1 MNNHEF
7 YTTGEFA
14 KKAGVTVRTIR
25 YYDSKGILK
34 PSYLNDLGYRYYSD
48 EDFIKLKKILALKYI
63 GLSLDEIISTE
74 KCDYKKED
82 LINSLKLQK
91 SIVKNKMNNMK
102 VVLNA
107 LETAEFSMHEN
118 SNMKWEEVIDVIKS
132 LESEKEILQR
142 SRDVSNLNE
151 GVKLMDRF
159 STNKQGWYP
168 WVFDNI
174 DIKDNDKILEVGC
187 GNGILWAKNMENLRK
202 NIDVTLT
209 EICEDMMDEA
219 KLNLEDN
226 SNVFNFI
233 ITDLNLLPFNDNSFD
248 VVIANHILFFMK
260 DIDLALSEI
269 KRVLKPGG
277 LVYCSTFGSNH
288 MIELQELMLSFSSS
302 IRIYEYKLS
311 SKFGL
316 ENGESILNRYFNN
329 IERVLYDDKLI
340 VNDTNGILEYIYS
353 IPGNILDII
362 DTKKKEFE
370 SHINKNIE
378 KNGEI
383 YITSRLGL
391 FKAKNI

>member
-1 MNNHEF
+1 M
-7 YTTGEFA
+7 
-14 KKAGVTVRTIR
+14 
-25 YYDSKGILK
+25 
-34 PSYLNDLGYRYYSD
+34 
-48 EDFIKLKKILALKYI
+48 
-63 GLSLDEIISTE
+63 
-74 KCDYKKED
+74 
-82 LINSLKLQK
+82 
-91 SIVKNKMNNMK
+91 
-102 VVLNA
+102 
-107 LETAEFSMHEN
+107 
-118 SNMKWEEVIDVIKS
+118 
-132 LESEKEILQR
+132 
-142 SRDVSNLNE
+142 
-151 GVKLMDRF
+151 
-159 STNKQGWYP
+159 
-168 WVFDNI
+168 
-174 DIKDNDKILEVGC
+174 
-187 GNGILWAKNMENLRK
+187 
-202 NIDVTLT
+202 
-209 EICEDMMDEA
+209 
-219 KLNLEDN
+219 
-226 SNVFNFI
+226 
-233 ITDLNLLPFNDNSFD
+233 NLLPFNDNSFD

-353 IPGNILDII
+353 IPANILDII